1 MIEYI
6 VNNEYGCLIYQSDDI
21 KQSHKN
27 NLSLIKKMCLEAF
40 FSYDGY
46 LKAVQNKFG
55 KTYRIPVYINE
66 EHMFIPIKRTRDYD
80 NIWLNY
86 AAIIEVND
94 YDNQIELVFG
104 SKRKLYINISLK
116 SLARQ
121 IKYLE
126 AIRNAKVKH
135 FHS

>member
-6 VNNEYGCLIYQSDDI
+6 VNNANGCLIYQSEGVRQSNKTNMSII
-21 KQSHKN
+21 KE
-27 NLSLIKKMCLEAF
+27 LCLIAF
-40 FSYDGY
+40 FSYEGY
-46 LKAVQNKFG
+46 LKAVQSKYG
-55 KTYRIPVYINE
+55 KSYRIPVYVDE
-66 EHMFIPIKRTRDYD
+66 EQMFMPIKRTRDYD

-86 AAIIEVND
+86 AAIIEVTSFD
-94 YDNQIELVFG
+94 DHIELVFE
-104 SKRKLYINISLK
+104 SKRKLRVNISLK
-116 SLARQ
+116 SLKRQ